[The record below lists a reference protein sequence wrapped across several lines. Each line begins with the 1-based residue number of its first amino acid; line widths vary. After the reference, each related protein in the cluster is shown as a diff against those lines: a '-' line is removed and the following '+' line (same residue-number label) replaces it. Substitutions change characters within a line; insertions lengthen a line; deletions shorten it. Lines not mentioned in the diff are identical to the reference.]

1 MINWVNITLLVFVLM
16 LWATVAWG
24 VATFLIGQPPEDT
37 IDESA
42 DDDDGG
48 IPPLDDPDLPK
59 IDWGAWSDMETDEL
73 TLR

>member
-24 VATFLIGQPPEDT
+24 IATFLIGQPPEDT

-48 IPPLDDPDLPK
+48 IPPEDDSDLPK
-59 IDWGAWSDMETDEL
+59 IDCGAWADMETEEL
-73 TLR
+73 ILR